1 MTEIHVTNPATG
13 QIIASL
19 PIDTPETVSQ
29 KARQAREAQ
38 KIWAHTPL
46 SERLRL
52 MQVFRLK
59 LTEQQEALARLL
71 SEEVGKPIRQSRNE
85 LNGFLQ
91 RFDYFQNQVTAV
103 LTEEEVYTE
112 TGLSETITQEPLGLV
127 ANISAWN
134 YPWLVG
140 CNVFIPALLTGNAV
154 LYKPSEFSSLTGLA
168 MARLFQEAGFP
179 EHVFVPVIGGRETGE
194 ALLEE
199 DLDGLFFTGSYST
212 GTAIA
217 TQLAGRLLRVG
228 MELGGK
234 DPLYICEDVDIA
246 ATAAAAADG
255 AFYNNGQSCC
265 AVERIYVHKQ
275 IYQAFVE
282 AFVEHVKGF
291 VVGDPLDENT
301 YIGAL
306 TRGQAAIST
315 LRAQVKDACAKG
327 ASLLCGG
334 EPLMREGAYFAPT
347 VLADTNHGMALMRE
361 ESFGPVIGIQPVY
374 QDEEAVTLMNDTA
387 YGLTASVY
395 TPDRA
400 RARKILSQMQ
410 TGTVYWNCCDRVSP
424 HLPWSGR
431 GHSGLGSTL
440 SKLGIQAFVQ
450 PKAWHWRG

>member
-1 MTEIHVTNPATG
+1 
-13 QIIASL
+13 
-19 PIDTPETVSQ
+19 
-29 KARQAREAQ
+29 
-38 KIWAHTPL
+38 
-46 SERLRL
+46 
-52 MQVFRLK
+52 
-59 LTEQQEALARLL
+59 
-71 SEEVGKPIRQSRNE
+71 
-85 LNGFLQ
+85 
-91 RFDYFQNQVTAV
+91 
-103 LTEEEVYTE
+103 
-112 TGLSETITQEPLGLV
+112 
-127 ANISAWN
+127 
-134 YPWLVG
+134 
-140 CNVFIPALLTGNAV
+140 
-154 LYKPSEFSSLTGLA
+154 
-168 MARLFQEAGFP
+168 
-179 EHVFVPVIGGRETGE
+179 VIGGRETGE

-395 TPDRA
+395 TPDPR
-400 RARKILSQMQ
+400 
-410 TGTVYWNCCDRVSP
+410 TGPQNSLADADRNRLLELLRSGQSP
-424 HLPWSGR
+424 FALVWAGAFGPGINAFQI
-431 GHSGLGSTL
+431 GNPGLCSAQSLALAGL
-440 SKLGIQAFVQ
+440 RPVFE
-450 PKAWHWRG
+450 KALIYIN

>member
-1 MTEIHVTNPATG
+1 MTEIHVANPATG
-13 QIIASL
+13 EIIASL
-19 PIDTPETVSQ
+19 PVDQPEVVSE
-29 KARQAREAQ
+29 KVRLSRVAQ
-38 KIWAHTPL
+38 KSWALTPL
-46 SERLRL
+46 SERLGL
-52 MQVFRLK
+52 MQVFRRK
-59 LTEQQEALARLL
+59 LVEQQEDLARLL

-85 LNGFLQ
+85 LNGFLA
-91 RFDYFQNQVTAV
+91 RFDYFQNQVASV
-103 LTEEEVYTE
+103 LVEEEVYTE
-112 TGLSETITQEPLGLV
+112 TGLRETITQEPLGVV

-140 CNVFIPALLTGNAV
+140 CNVFVPALLTGNTV

-168 MARLFQEAGFP
+168 IARLFQEAGFP
-179 EHVFVPVIGGRETGE
+179 KHVFEPVIGGRETGE

-199 DLDGLFFTGSYST
+199 PVDGLFFTGSYAT
-212 GTAIA
+212 GSAIA
-217 TQLAGRLLRVG
+217 SQLAGRLLRMG

-234 DPLYICEDVDIA
+234 DPLYICDDVDIA

-265 AVERIYVHKQ
+265 AVERIYVHHH
-275 IYQAFVE
+275 IYQAFLD
-282 AFVEHVKGF
+282 AFVENVKGF
-291 VVGDPLDENT
+291 VVGDPLDETT
-301 YIGAL
+301 YLGAL

-315 LRAQVKDACAKG
+315 LKAQVKDACAKG
-327 ASLLCGG
+327 ARLICGG
-334 EPLMREGAYFAPT
+334 EPLARPGAFFAPT
-347 VLADTNHGMALMRE
+347 VLADTNHSMALMME

-374 QDEEAVTLMNDTA
+374 QDEEAVTLMNDTP

-395 TPDRA
+395 TPDRE
-400 RARKILSQMQ
+400 RARKILSQMR

-424 HLPWSGR
+424 YLPWSGR